1 MGKREDVQR
10 INEEIAARFSK
21 IEADISAA
29 GSIAGLFEVLVD
41 RIEREFSVPFVWLTL
56 IDRPTA
62 VPLIEA
68 VNASE
73 ILKGRLCVVSSE
85 LCDKMLPKGLQPIL
99 ANKDLQS
106 FYKLMPSQR
115 KYFVRSLAIVP
126 FALGGQIIGTWN
138 NGDADADR
146 YTAQMDTALL
156 SSLARRISAQL
167 MQLAAAKHA
176 APDHKQDNEQP
187 GGLHG

>member
-10 INEEIAARFSK
+10 INEEMAARFSK

-99 ANKDLQS
+99 ANKDLQP

-156 SSLARRISAQL
+156 SSLACRISSQL
-167 MQLAAAKHA
+167 TQLAAVEHA
-176 APDHKQDNEQP
+176 APDYNKDNEQP